1 MEVLKELVVG
11 EYTIEQKA
19 LNSLKSA
26 VFMPDR
32 ISFNSKDDTNILNNN
47 GFYNQF
53 TVNLRNP
60 ILSAKTMDLMKTTI
74 PIITTNIPDSETTFW
89 YYRIP
94 PVSYI
99 SGNPVPDIKKSVYL
113 YCIRLQDSAYF
124 RETITSNYPINRY
137 YNSYSDLLTDL
148 NLACNNDVNN
158 PYFARGD
165 ISFALD
171 LSSNKFSFTGSNPLH
186 LSSGSLTGYYY
197 LPADVNDPNVITA
210 QKNLATLNFGTAYA
224 GYYGFPNQSYI
235 TGRTLNTRLGFV
247 NNYNGLSDSSIQY
260 INQLRPIYEYPSVSG
275 TWLLLYSGGTQ
286 TAQSYANLVYS
297 QNVNVYCTITA
308 GSAYSSENGGAG
320 NFLLAVPLNTTPLGV
335 SYYTNTQRYPLKIP
349 SEIYALTFI
358 FKTDTGLPFYF
369 PVSEN
374 ISIETGFTY

>member
-1 MEVLKELVVG
+1 MELLKEMVVG

-60 ILSAKTMDLMKTTI
+60 VLSAKTMDLMKTTI
-74 PIITTNIPDSETTFW
+74 PFITTNIPDSETTFW

-94 PVSYI
+94 CVNYSTDFK
-99 SGNPVPDIKKSVYL
+99 PDIIKPDYL
-113 YCIRLQDSAYF
+113 YCIRLQDSAYP
-124 RETITSNYPINRY
+124 REIITSNYPINRY
-137 YNSYSDLLTDL
+137 YNTYSDLLIDL

-158 PYFARGD
+158 PYYARGD

-171 LSSNKFSFTGSNPLH
+171 LSSNKFSFTGSSPVR
-186 LSSGSLTGYYY
+186 LSSGSVIGFYY
-197 LPADVNDPNVITA
+197 LPADANDPNVVAA
-210 QKNLATLNFGTAYA
+210 QKNLATFNFGTAYS
-224 GYYGFPNQSYI
+224 GYYGFPNQAYI
-235 TGRTLNTRLGFV
+235 AGRTLNTRLGFV
-247 NNYNGLSDSSIQY
+247 NNYIGLSQSSIGF

-275 TWLLLYSGGTQ
+275 IWLLLYTGGTQ

-335 SYYTNTQRYPLKIP
+335 SYYNNTNDYAVKVP

-374 ISIETGFTY
+374 ISLETGFTY